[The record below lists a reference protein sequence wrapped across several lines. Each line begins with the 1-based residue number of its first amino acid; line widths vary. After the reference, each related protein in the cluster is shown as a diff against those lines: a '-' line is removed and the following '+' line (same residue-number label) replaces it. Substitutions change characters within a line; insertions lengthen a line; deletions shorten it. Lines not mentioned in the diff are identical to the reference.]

1 MPSTLYPQ
9 TNYVDQR
16 LDNLAL
22 MDAKLEAIRLEL
34 VNSKSI
40 ADTIVQ
46 DSSAT
51 PRYFIRQETLNDTT
65 GLTSVAILNLD
76 GTIPSPA
83 PVAPLSPIKAAA
95 GNVLDENLYSVAIA
109 GVGYAV
115 GEQLSNIRLFD
126 GSTAAVVASTW
137 FNLSTGTT
145 IATAPPIANL
155 IGNKSSGKATVTTVA
170 SSTTS
175 ATVLASNP
183 LRKGAR
189 LVNNSTSIFFGLY
202 GTGTAS
208 PTNYSF
214 ILAPVTTA
222 PLTPVGI
229 PSYEEI
235 PSGYV
240 GPIVGVWATVSGN
253 LLVTDFV

>member
-1 MPSTLYPQ
+1 MSSTFYPQ
-9 TNYVDQR
+9 ISYVDSR

-22 MDAKLEAIRLEL
+22 MDAKLESIRLEL

-51 PRYFIRQETLNDTT
+51 PRYFIRQETLDDTT
-65 GLTSVAILNLD
+65 GVATVAILNLD
-76 GTIPSPA
+76 GTVPTPA
-83 PVAPLSPIKAAA
+83 PVPPLMPIKAAA
-95 GNVLDENLYSVAIA
+95 GNVLDETLYSAAIA
-109 GVGYAV
+109 GTGYAV

-126 GSTAAVVASTW
+126 GSTAAIVASTW
-137 FNLSTGTT
+137 FNVSTGTT

-155 IGNKSSGKATVTTVA
+155 IGNKASGKATVTTVA
-170 SSTTS
+170 SATTS
-175 ATVLASNP
+175 ATVLAANP

-189 LVNNSTSIFFGLY
+189 LVNNSNSIFFGLY

-208 PTNYSF
+208 ATNYSF
-214 ILAPVTTA
+214 ILAPVTAA

-235 PSGYV
+235 PSAYV
-240 GPIVGVWATVSGN
+240 GPIVGVWASVSGS
-253 LLVTDFV
+253 LLITDFV

>member
-1 MPSTLYPQ
+1 
-9 TNYVDQR
+9 
-16 LDNLAL
+16 

-51 PRYFIRQETLNDTT
+51 PRYFVRQDSIDNTT
-65 GLTSVAILNLD
+65 GNSTVAIVNLD
-76 GTIPSPA
+76 GSTPSPA
-83 PVAPLSPIKAAA
+83 PVLPLMPIKAAG
-95 GNVLDENLYSVAIA
+95 GNVLDENLYSAAVA
-109 GVGYAV
+109 GVGYAI

-126 GSTAAVVASTW
+126 GSTAAVVASSW
-137 FNLSTGTT
+137 FNLSTGLTL
-145 IATAPPIANL
+145 ATAPPIADL
-155 IGNKSSGKATVTTVA
+155 IGNKSSGKATVTSLASTT
-170 SSTTS
+170 SSTT
-175 ATVLASNP
+175 VLAANS

-208 PTNYSF
+208 ATNYSF
-214 ILAPVTTA
+214 ILAPVTAA

-240 GPIVGVWATVSGN
+240 GPIAGVWASVSGG
-253 LLVTDFV
+253 LLITDFV

>member
-1 MPSTLYPQ
+1 MSSTFYPE
-9 TNYVDQR
+9 TNYIDSR
-16 LDNLAL
+16 LDALAL

-34 VNSKSI
+34 VSSKSI

-51 PRYFIRQETLNDTT
+51 PRYFIRQETLNDTS
-65 GLTSVAILNLD
+65 GVTSIAILNLD
-76 GTIPSPA
+76 GTVPSPA
-83 PVAPLSPIKAAA
+83 PVPPLSPIKASA
-95 GNVLDENLYSVAIA
+95 GNVLDENLYSVATA

-137 FNLSTGTT
+137 FNISTGLT
-145 IATAPPIANL
+145 IAAPPIANL

-170 SSTTS
+170 SATTS
-175 ATVLASNP
+175 ATVLAANP

-189 LVNNSTSIFFGLY
+189 LVNNSNSIFFGLY

-208 PTNYSF
+208 ATNYSF
-214 ILAPVTTA
+214 ILAPVTAA

-235 PSGYV
+235 PANYV